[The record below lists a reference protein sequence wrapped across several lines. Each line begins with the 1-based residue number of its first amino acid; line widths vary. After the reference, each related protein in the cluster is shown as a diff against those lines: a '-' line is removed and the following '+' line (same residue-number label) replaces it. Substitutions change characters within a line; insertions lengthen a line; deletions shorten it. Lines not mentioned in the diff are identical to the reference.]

1 MALRIIAVDWS
12 GAAAGGG
19 SKNAL
24 AEAAAG
30 RLLHV
35 EDHLTRRQVVERLI
49 EIKKRSERA
58 VIGLDF
64 GFSAPAWYMAE
75 RGFAEAPEL
84 WRWLADG
91 DHASALLRE
100 CAPPFWGRKGKF
112 KPKLSA
118 HHRDTELK
126 VKAVQGIRPKS
137 VFQISGPGTVGT
149 GSIRGMCVLYELRS
163 AGFSIWP
170 FDDQGAHTIV
180 EIYPRLLTGPVNK
193 TDPKCRREYLGK
205 INDRMDEEQ
214 REIAGDSED
223 AFDAAVSAIK
233 MSEPKHAADLASL
246 PRIDDPQLRLEGIIW
261 HPQWRETLRV

>member
-24 AEAAAG
+24 AEATAG

-35 EDHLTRRQVVERLI
+35 EDHLARRQVVERLI

-64 GFSAPAWYMAE
+64 GFSVPAWYLAE

-91 DHASALLRE
+91 DHASELLRE
-100 CAPPFWGRKGKF
+100 CAPPFWGLKGKF
-112 KPKLSA
+112 KPNLSV
-118 HHRDTELK
+118 HYRNTELR

-149 GSIRGMCVLYELRS
+149 GSIRGMCALHELRY

-170 FDDQGAHTIV
+170 FDDQGVHTIV
-180 EIYPRLLTGPVNK
+180 EIYPRLLTGPVHK
-193 TDPKCRREYLGK
+193 RDPNRRREYLDK
-205 INDRMDEEQ
+205 ISGRMDEGQ
-214 REIAGDSED
+214 RAIAGDSED
-223 AFDAAVSAIK
+223 AFDAAISALA
-233 MSEPKHAADLASL
+233 MSDHAADLASL
-246 PRIDDPQLRLEGIIW
+246 PRIDDAHLRLEGVIW
-261 HPQWRETLRV
+261 HPQWREPLRV

>member
-12 GAAAGGG
+12 GAAASGG
-19 SKNAL
+19 SRNAL

-30 RLLHV
+30 RLLDV
-35 EDHLTRRQVVERLI
+35 EDHLTRRQVVDRLI

-91 DHASALLRE
+91 DHANELLRE
-100 CAPPFWGRKGKF
+100 CAPPFWGLKGKL
-112 KPKLSA
+112 KPKLSG
-118 HHRDTELK
+118 HFRGTELA
-126 VKAVQGIRPKS
+126 VKAVRGIRPKS

-149 GSIRGMCVLYELRS
+149 GSIRGMCVLHELRY

-170 FDDQGAHTIV
+170 FDYQAAHTIV

-193 TDPKCRREYLGK
+193 RDRRCRRAYLGK
-205 INDRMDEEQ
+205 ISDRMDEDQ
-214 REIAGDSED
+214 RAIAGDSED
-223 AFDAAVSAIK
+223 AFDAAASALA
-233 MSEPKHAADLASL
+233 MSNCARDLASL
-246 PRIDDPQLRLEGIIW
+246 PRVRDPQLRLEGVIW
-261 HPQWRETLRV
+261 HPQWRQTLRA